1 VDGATI
7 ACKEVSTMRRPFT
20 TLALAGACGL
30 IALAAVAALGA
41 GLVRGGRSDPGAGAA
56 QAGSRTWPLTL
67 SPAPDDL
74 ALAQVSFH
82 APGRERLPKGSLRL
96 AVSGPFGADY
106 LAAAT
111 PRLATPGAAR
121 VLVLLVNRPSAL
133 LDPASVHLRLLAWRS
148 LGAPAARTLEDPL
161 ARAGSAATPALCDL
175 PVHGSPLAGSELRVL
190 SSRGGALAGFDAAGA
205 IAQAYDL
212 ACGLPYEAAFRQA
225 VEPPAST
232 SPSPPAPPVTP
243 APSPPPPVGKL
254 PGEGCV
260 PRPGYACPG

>member
-1 VDGATI
+1 
-7 ACKEVSTMRRPFT
+7 MRRPFT

-41 GLVRGGRSDPGAGAA
+41 GLIRSGGSDPGAGAV

-82 APGRERLPKGSLRL
+82 APGRGRLPKGSVRL

-111 PRLATPGAAR
+111 PRFVTPGAAR
-121 VLVLLVNRPSAL
+121 ALVLLVNRPSAL
-133 LDPASVHLRLLAWRS
+133 LDPASVHLRLTAWRS
-148 LGAPAARTLEDPL
+148 LDAPAARTLEDPL

-190 SSRGGALAGFDAAGA
+190 SSRGAALAGFDAGAA

-212 ACGLPYEAAFRQA
+212 ACGLPYAAAFRQA
-225 VEPPAST
+225 VEQSAPTP
-232 SPSPPAPPVTP
+232 PSPPAPPVSP
-243 APSPPPPVGKL
+243 APPPPPVGKL

>member
-7 ACKEVSTMRRPFT
+7 AYEEVSTMRRPFT

-41 GLVRGGRSDPGAGAA
+41 GLVRSGGSDPGAAA
-56 QAGSRTWPLTL
+56 VQAGSRTWPLTL

-82 APGRERLPKGSLRL
+82 APGRGRLPKGSVRL

-111 PRLATPGAAR
+111 PRFVTPGAAR
-121 VLVLLVNRPSAL
+121 ALVLLVNRPSAL
-133 LDPASVHLRLLAWRS
+133 LDPASVHLRLTAWRS

-190 SSRGGALAGFDAAGA
+190 SSRGAALAGFDAGAA

-212 ACGLPYEAAFRQA
+212 ACGLPYAAAFKQA
-225 VEPPAST
+225 VERAASAP
-232 SPSPPAPPVTP
+232 PSPPAPPVSP
-243 APSPPPPVGKL
+243 APPPPPVGKL